1 MDHILNIFSGISLLV
16 VVKLSF
22 VTKKFP
28 FGEEVGLF
36 CGMSYLFYIMK
47 SLVPLCYYL
56 YMVLLLFVIFVS
68 WLFLLLLFVNGSF
81 FHLCGNAPGHIFY
94 VFLHDIVLKY
104 CICCI

>member
-1 MDHILNIFSGISLLV
+1 MDHSLNIFLGISLLV

-56 YMVLLLFVIFVS
+56 YMVLLLFVIFV
-68 WLFLLLLFVNGSF
+68 GY
-81 FHLCGNAPGHIFY
+81 FY
-94 VFLHDIVLKY
+94 CY
-104 CICCI
+104 CL